1 MQQYLLQ
8 DFSEHTVSSFIKE
21 LLQKLT
27 NNKTN
32 REFYNQTKK
41 CYRFGHNCEK
51 NLSQTIHRYSQIQPH
66 FEVDCPGGW
75 HKQILLSVEHLF
87 NIKHGIT
94 KLFNV
99 SYRQILVIN
108 RIDRFQ

>member
-8 DFSEHTVSSFIKE
+8 DFSGHTVSSLTKNYYKNG
-21 LLQKLT
+21 QTTKLT
-27 NNKTN
+27 ENSII
-32 REFYNQTKK
+32 RQ
-41 CYRFGHNCEK
+41 K
-51 NLSQTIHRYSQIQPH
+51 NVIVLGTIVKRICHKLYRYSQIQPH

-75 HKQILLSVEHLF
+75 HKQIMLSVEHLF
-87 NIKHGIT
+87 NIKHVIT
-94 KLFNV
+94 KIFNV